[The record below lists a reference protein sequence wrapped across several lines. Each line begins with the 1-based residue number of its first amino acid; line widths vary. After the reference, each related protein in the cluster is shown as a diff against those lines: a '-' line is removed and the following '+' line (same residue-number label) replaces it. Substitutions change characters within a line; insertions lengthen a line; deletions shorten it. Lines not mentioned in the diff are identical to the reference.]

1 MVKVTEMSDDTAKKM
16 TNYISVIS
24 KTEDEKAQNDKEIK
38 KLDREIV
45 DLEAQ
50 IVKIKE
56 KKRELAGKCSQCDAQ
71 IEKMERKRK
80 GLEKYMDTGT
90 EMSNMMAEKAA
101 IIEDIERLNKALR
114 SNIKATE
121 DLARFISLTR
131 FILVKSCNFQ
141 DGCCGEP
148 RVL

>member
-1 MVKVTEMSDDTAKKM
+1 MVKVTEMSDDTAKKN

-45 DLEAQ
+45 DFEAQ
-50 IVKIKE
+50 NVKIRE
-56 KKRELAGKCSQCDAQ
+56 KRELAGKCSQCDAQ
-71 IEKMERKRK
+71 IDKMERKRK
-80 GLEKYMDTGT
+80 GLEKYMDT